1 MRSFL
6 SGKEPD
12 WTGQSYFNKKRRSE
26 LCVRLFCCI
35 FEAYM
40 GSAREKESPVRP
52 EGKRTRKPE
61 SIEIYKRNKYEI
73 RIQFIHVENTDI
85 FRGFRRHETALHDP
99 RRIARR
105 GRHYGRMVSYIR
117 SLCDESSGSKDQP
130 RLSGCRFLLYSV
142 RFCHWLCLRRPL
154 ENDDREGFHQ
164 TQGHTPSPDGRHGGC
179 DWGGHVL
186 FRDVRCGTLRR

>member
-1 MRSFL
+1 MPVSL
-6 SGKEPD
+6 SPGTSGGRERTPLKRLPGRCEVFFREKSRIGPAKAIL
-12 WTGQSYFNKKRRSE
+12 TKKRRSE
-26 LCVRLFCCI
+26 LCVRLVCCI

-52 EGKRTRKPE
+52 EGKRMRKPE

-117 SLCDESSGSKDQP
+117 SLCDESFGSKDQP
-130 RLSGCRFLLYSV
+130 RLSGRRFLLYSV
-142 RFCHWLCLRRPL
+142 RFCHWICLRRPL
-154 ENDDREGFHQ
+154 GKR
-164 TQGHTPSPDGRHGGC
+164 
-179 DWGGHVL
+179 
-186 FRDVRCGTLRR
+186 

>member
-1 MRSFL
+1 
-6 SGKEPD
+6 
-12 WTGQSYFNKKRRSE
+12 
-26 LCVRLFCCI
+26 
-35 FEAYM
+35 M

-52 EGKRTRKPE
+52 EGKRMRKPE

-117 SLCDESSGSKDQP
+117 KTATSSARSADTSPPGP
-130 RLSGCRFLLYSV
+130 EFRCRA
-142 RFCHWLCLRRPL
+142 
-154 ENDDREGFHQ
+154 
-164 TQGHTPSPDGRHGGC
+164 
-179 DWGGHVL
+179 
-186 FRDVRCGTLRR
+186 